1 MPVSIVANSAA
12 QAAQNAIRTH
22 NNNLITGANRLSSGL
37 RVSSAGDDAAALA
50 VGTSLKI
57 INRAL
62 TTASLNASAGVSAL
76 QIADGAL
83 GEISNL
89 LIRMQT
95 LATQASSGQLDNPT
109 RKLLDGEFQQL
120 RTEVNRIGQI
130 TEFNGVK
137 LLAGARAFTN
147 TSASNLAGVGIREVR
162 LDPTLTTT
170 NRTLRISY
178 DATTESLTATRLDA
192 GAPQSQ
198 TIDITA
204 LLDGVAGIG
213 QNIGSGAALDVGL
226 SSLGVTLTL
235 DSNFVRG
242 NSLGAVSTLNDGPD
256 IDIVGGTYVP
266 TTTNVPQEVA
276 AALNALAGGYNPTTG
291 DLTLPINS
299 NGTSVSFGALAGI
312 SYRLNGGPLGA
323 SGAASAGFLTAA
335 PSTLEIYADLQPPAV
350 GSSLVGTYTTT
361 SVTTSGTTSGTLTLG
376 VGTGLV
382 GSDYVNDDAATRLTY
397 KIGLGITV
405 GQDLLR
411 VDIPAMSLTALGLST
426 TNITTAIDADT
437 SITTITN
444 ALQVLNQGRATV
456 GAQQLRLEQIN
467 QNLGVVTE
475 NNEAARSSLLDAD
488 ISKEIST
495 YTQSQA
501 LLEAGVAM
509 LSRANQLPNILLNLL
524 RNG

>member
-22 NNNLITGANRLSSGL
+22 NANLITGANRLSSGL

-62 TTASLNASAGVSAL
+62 TTASLNATAGVSAL

-109 RKLLDGEFQQL
+109 RQLLDGEFQQL

-137 LLAGARAFTN
+137 LLAGTRAFTN
-147 TSASNLAGVGIREVR
+147 TTASNLAGIGISEVR

-170 NRTLRISY
+170 DRTLRVSY
-178 DATTESLTATRLDA
+178 DATTESLTVTRLDA

-213 QNIGSGAALDVGL
+213 QNIGSGAALDVGF

-242 NSLGAVSTLNDGPD
+242 TSFGAASVLNDG
-256 IDIVGGTYVP
+256 
-266 TTTNVPQEVA
+266 
-276 AALNALAGGYNPTTG
+276 
-291 DLTLPINS
+291 
-299 NGTSVSFGALAGI
+299 
-312 SYRLNGGPLGA
+312 
-323 SGAASAGFLTAA
+323 
-335 PSTLEIYADLQPPAV
+335 
-350 GSSLVGTYTTT
+350 
-361 SVTTSGTTSGTLTLG
+361 
-376 VGTGLV
+376 
-382 GSDYVNDDAATRLTY
+382 
-397 KIGLGITV
+397 
-405 GQDLLR
+405 
-411 VDIPAMSLTALGLST
+411 
-426 TNITTAIDADT
+426 
-437 SITTITN
+437 
-444 ALQVLNQGRATV
+444 
-456 GAQQLRLEQIN
+456 
-467 QNLGVVTE
+467 
-475 NNEAARSSLLDAD
+475 
-488 ISKEIST
+488 
-495 YTQSQA
+495 
-501 LLEAGVAM
+501 
-509 LSRANQLPNILLNLL
+509 
-524 RNG
+524 